1 MFEEREIHIRRP
13 SYHMNE
19 MLWRAEQGGP
29 WSFDDP
35 LFLVLQGCTSSFRTK
50 PSRCCVFL
58 WLCCIRNLR
67 SCIAACM
74 RDWKGSGHSIHK
86 RNILISA
93 MVFVFAAFVHFSIQC
108 KYLRKDVEQQSFIN
122 VSCLRRVKLTT
133 PLARSSPGVV
143 IPRWGVVK
151 ASAWDNHLKRHALR
165 SGCRWVKL
173 WKSLPS
179 SCSDML
185 QWFCRGFSG

>member
-1 MFEEREIHIRRP
+1 MKCYEEPNRGVHDRLMIP
-13 SYHMNE
+13 CS
-19 MLWRAEQGGP
+19 LCLRAVQVRSAQNP
-29 WSFDDP
+29 RD
-35 LFLVLQGCTSSFRTK
+35 VV
-50 PSRCCVFL
+50 CVFL
-58 WLCCIRNLR
+58 WLCRIRNLR
-67 SCIAACM
+67 SCVAACM
-74 RDWKGSGHSIHK
+74 RDWKGSGHCTHK
-86 RNILISA
+86 GNICA

-108 KYLRKDVEQQSFIN
+108 KYEQQSFIN

-133 PLARSSPGVV
+133 PLARSSPGFV

-151 ASAWDNHLKRHALR
+151 ASAWDNHLKRLALR

-185 QWFCRGFSG
+185 QWFCSSVGFSG

>member
-1 MFEEREIHIRRP
+1 
-13 SYHMNE
+13 
-19 MLWRAEQGGP
+19 
-29 WSFDDP
+29 
-35 LFLVLQGCTSSFRTK
+35 
-50 PSRCCVFL
+50 
-58 WLCCIRNLR
+58 
-67 SCIAACM
+67 
-74 RDWKGSGHSIHK
+74 
-86 RNILISA
+86 

-122 VSCLRRVKLTT
+122 VSCLRGVKLTT

-151 ASAWDNHLKRHALR
+151 ASAWDNHLKRLALR

-185 QWFCRGFSG
+185 EWFCRGFSGYSYYASIQPTSYFWSRLERIHLNYRLPWSQKISEAQGWHGRSMLKSEMILVQQ

>member
-1 MFEEREIHIRRP
+1 MIVWWSLVPCAWGLYKFVPHKTLV
-13 SYHMNE
+13 
-19 MLWRAEQGGP
+19 ML
-29 WSFDDP
+29 
-35 LFLVLQGCTSSFRTK
+35 
-50 PSRCCVFL
+50 CVFFL
-58 WLCCIRNLR
+58 WLCRIRNLR
-67 SCIAACM
+67 SCVAACM
-74 RDWKGSGHSIHK
+74 RDWKGSGHCTHK
-86 RNILISA
+86 GNICA

-108 KYLRKDVEQQSFIN
+108 KYEQQSFIN

-133 PLARSSPGVV
+133 PLARSSPGFV

-151 ASAWDNHLKRHALR
+151 ASAWDNHLKRLALR

-185 QWFCRGFSG
+185 QWFCSSVGFSG